1 MMQVR
6 ALVIA
11 GEYLL
16 EILPAIDDISWQ
28 MIQPS
33 PSRVGQVDGEELDDE
48 KVIVRP
54 THLATKPV
62 VLQPD
67 VGG

>member
-1 MMQVR
+1 
-6 ALVIA
+6 
-11 GEYLL
+11 
-16 EILPAIDDISWQ
+16 
-28 MIQPS
+28 MIQPG
-33 PSRVGQVDGEELDDE
+33 PSGVGQVDGEELDDE

-67 VGG
+67 AGG